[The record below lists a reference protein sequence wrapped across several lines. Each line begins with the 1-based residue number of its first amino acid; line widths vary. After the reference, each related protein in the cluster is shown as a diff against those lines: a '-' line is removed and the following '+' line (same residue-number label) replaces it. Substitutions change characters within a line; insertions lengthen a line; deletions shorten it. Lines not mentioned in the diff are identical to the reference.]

1 MHLFFP
7 HVFTVKQLQNA
18 FLALTDAFF
27 TPSTISLGFL
37 RIDLLSFSFFWISYN
52 FVTKWHG
59 TLKVSPVALM
69 VIFGLIALAVF
80 SLGLGSLVN
89 KFQIFFTSHFWCIL
103 LKLIFQEHFNFE
115 NFFIPFKILKNK
127 YKIKYVLKWNRKINC
142 CKLFT
147 WNYLFLYFNY
157 NILHEM
163 IKSESSISI
172 SATFNNQNEGR
183 GGRIIVFVLN
193 LSIAKL
199 NTSNYLFRDL
209 KLCT

>member
-1 MHLFFP
+1 MYWYLLFWISVTMPEGSLYSELWSFSWSIFFSIRFQPQQGVNGITLDNYRLHLFFP

-52 FVTKWHG
+52 FVTKWYG

-103 LKLIFQEHFNFE
+103 LKLIFQEAFQF
-115 NFFIPFKILKNK
+115 
-127 YKIKYVLKWNRKINC
+127 
-142 CKLFT
+142 
-147 WNYLFLYFNY
+147 
-157 NILHEM
+157 
-163 IKSESSISI
+163 
-172 SATFNNQNEGR
+172 
-183 GGRIIVFVLN
+183 
-193 LSIAKL
+193 
-199 NTSNYLFRDL
+199 
-209 KLCT
+209 